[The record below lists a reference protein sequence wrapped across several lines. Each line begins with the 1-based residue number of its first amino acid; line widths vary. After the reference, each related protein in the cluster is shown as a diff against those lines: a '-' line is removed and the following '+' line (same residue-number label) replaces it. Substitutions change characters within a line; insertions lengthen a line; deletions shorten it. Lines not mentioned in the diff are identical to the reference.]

1 MFTNCFFVF
10 YLFSAN
16 FYAKIISDNIK
27 SFFKVKFAEPWKGIF
42 QRIVLNSLFLEG
54 VNNLLFSHMTN
65 FLTLVTKKWKLVEP
79 DAKCGQS
86 YLSTVPKYVTIMALI
101 PSESL
106 NTVKNTDTQG
116 KL

>member
-1 MFTNCFFVF
+1 
-10 YLFSAN
+10 
-16 FYAKIISDNIK
+16 
-27 SFFKVKFAEPWKGIF
+27 
-42 QRIVLNSLFLEG
+42 
-54 VNNLLFSHMTN
+54 MTD
-65 FLTLVTKKWKLVEP
+65 FLTLVTKKRKLEET
-79 DAKCGQS
+79 DAKCGQR

>member
-1 MFTNCFFVF
+1 
-10 YLFSAN
+10 
-16 FYAKIISDNIK
+16 
-27 SFFKVKFAEPWKGIF
+27 
-42 QRIVLNSLFLEG
+42 
-54 VNNLLFSHMTN
+54 MTD
-65 FLTLVTKKWKLVEP
+65 FLTLVTKKRKLVEP

-86 YLSTVPKYVTIMALI
+86 YLSTVPKHVTIMALI